1 MCAVGS
7 RPTVA
12 KRSILDTQ
20 SLTSSKRNGTRN
32 TKESCSTSQERAMAE
47 VSGGTETAPGLAAW
61 LQCVSH
67 HHGHHKT
74 YSRHRSRKVS
84 GNSVFSFGRG
94 RHQRVKKH
102 ITCACIFCKSAVHRN
117 IRLGC
122 TVRIVC
128 VNCISAGVES
138 SSSLLNVIF
147 DENDSSIS
155 VLYESFSTL
164 GFQQM
169 WRHGCS
175 ESSVSGL
182 WPCI

>member
-94 RHQRVKKH
+94 RPQRVKKH
-102 ITCACIFCKSAVHRN
+102 ITCACTFLQIRSPSQHPFRLHRPHRMRQLHQCWSGVVFIFTRCHLRRKRLIDQCLVRELLHTRFSAD
-117 IRLGC
+117 L
-122 TVRIVC
+122 
-128 VNCISAGVES
+128 APWM
-138 SSSLLNVIF
+138 L
-147 DENDSSIS
+147 
-155 VLYESFSTL
+155 
-164 GFQQM
+164 
-169 WRHGCS
+169 
-175 ESSVSGL
+175 
-182 WPCI
+182 